1 MKIFKPSIIP
11 ILTPL
16 PILVRQVCM
25 TLIKNIGY
33 KVKYAAELHLVGD
46 HNWSSLVFITRHIT
60 IFQTNQRYT
69 RL

>member
-25 TLIKNIGY
+25 TLTKNVVY
-33 KVKYAAELHLVGD
+33 KAKYTAELHLVGAN
-46 HNWSSLVFITRHIT
+46 NWSTLAFINSYMT
-60 IFQTNQRYT
+60 IFQTNQQYNRS
-69 RL
+69 

>member
-16 PILVRQVCM
+16 PILVHHVCM
-25 TLIKNIGY
+25 TLIKNNGY
-33 KVKYAAELHLVGD
+33 KVKYAADLHLVGA
-46 HNWSSLVFITRHIT
+46 NNGSSLEFVTRHII
-60 IFQTNQRYT
+60 IFYTNQRCN